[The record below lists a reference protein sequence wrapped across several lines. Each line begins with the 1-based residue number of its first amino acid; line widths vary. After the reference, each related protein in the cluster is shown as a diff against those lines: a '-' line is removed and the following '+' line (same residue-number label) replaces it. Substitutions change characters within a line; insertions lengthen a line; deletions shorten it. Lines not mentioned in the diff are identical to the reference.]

1 MIPIRVGLDMFC
13 RGGSQRTDVRMPS
26 RSRREQEPHTL
37 VGVVQHSSGRIL
49 DGYYEGDIGKEHGCM
64 SRSSKTLLIRH
75 CSEFS
80 GKFWV
85 LALATCHLLI
95 LAAGRLKTQAHD
107 QVFCS
112 QSIYRHSFGFSSS
125 TKSQSATAAA
135 RTLPNCTTFLV
146 PHPYRCPSAAFSLKK

>member
-1 MIPIRVGLDMFC
+1 MVPIRVGLDMFC
-13 RGGSQRTDVRMPS
+13 RGWSQRTDVRMPS
-26 RSRREQEPHTL
+26 RSRRNKKHTL
-37 VGVVQHSSGRIL
+37 WLESSSTVR

-75 CSEFS
+75 CSAFS

-85 LALATCHLLI
+85 PALATCHLLI

-112 QSIYRHSFGFSSS
+112 QSIYRHFFGFSSS
-125 TKSQSATAAA
+125 TKSQSAAAAA